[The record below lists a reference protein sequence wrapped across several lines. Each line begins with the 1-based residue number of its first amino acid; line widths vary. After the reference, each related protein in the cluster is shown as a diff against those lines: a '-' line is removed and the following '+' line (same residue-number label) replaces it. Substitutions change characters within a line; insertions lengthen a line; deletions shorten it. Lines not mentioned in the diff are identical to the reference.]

1 MFIVV
6 ISCYGL
12 AISLV
17 VWSFVIRHFIKR
29 VPEIEGVGMEAI
41 RRLVTL
47 ALGFAV
53 MGTVA
58 LIPAIMQ
65 VMRPAVPVH

>member
-1 MFIVV
+1 
-6 ISCYGL
+6 
-12 AISLV
+12 
-17 VWSFVIRHFIKR
+17 